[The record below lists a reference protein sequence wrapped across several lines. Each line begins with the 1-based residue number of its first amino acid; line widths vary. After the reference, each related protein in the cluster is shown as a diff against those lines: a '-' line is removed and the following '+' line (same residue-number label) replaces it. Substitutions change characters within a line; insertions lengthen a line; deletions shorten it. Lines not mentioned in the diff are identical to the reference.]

1 MRIHI
6 KEWDSGFFGFPIGVL
21 NLSSGEALETETNR
35 ELMPSCVYVRSE
47 DRDALNTFELRGYTS
62 TGVYELIT
70 FSKTL
75 CRDVLY
81 FDVEAYTSNEY
92 EPLKSL
98 SRQAGHTSRFRQDLR
113 FLPHFDRL
121 YDTWVQNSV
130 KGSLADEVFISS
142 CDTKATGLITLK
154 VDGDC
159 GRVGLLAVD
168 ELSQGKGLATNL
180 LKSVESYCYRK
191 KVFRI
196 NVATQGDN
204 IGAIKCY
211 LKNGYTVSER
221 KYVSH
226 YWRVDL

>member
-6 KEWDSGFFGFPIGVL
+6 KEWDSEFFGFPIGVL
-21 NLSSGEALETETNR
+21 DLSSGDALETDTNR

-47 DRDALNTFELRGYTS
+47 GRDALNAFELCGYTS

-75 CRDVLY
+75 YRDVAS
-81 FDVEAYTSNEY
+81 FDVEAYTSDEY

-98 SRQAGHTSRFRQDLR
+98 GRQASHTSRFRQDLR
-113 FLPHFDRL
+113 FLPQADRL
-121 YDTWVQNSV
+121 YDTWVKNSV
-130 KGSLADEVFISS
+130 EGPLADEVFISS

-154 VDGDC
+154 IGGDC
-159 GRVGLLAVD
+159 GQIGLLAVD

-221 KYVSH
+221 KHVSH